1 MNLSQ
6 NTKLCLMLSGL
17 LVFSIMD
24 AQQRKAGQAEK
35 KQARTERSYERAYAR
50 ARRLTIKHRRSIQ
63 TDATKKRMEEADQR
77 AKAYNKQNDPT
88 LLERIFKRRPPGKR

>member
-1 MNLSQ
+1 MDFSQ
-6 NTKLCLMLSGL
+6 KIKLCLLLSGI
-17 LVFSIMD
+17 LVFSVMD

-35 KQARTERSYERAYAR
+35 KQAKTERSYERAYAR

-77 AKAYNKQNDPT
+77 AKAYNKQNDPNF
-88 LLERIFKRRPPGKR
+88 LERIFKKRPPRKK